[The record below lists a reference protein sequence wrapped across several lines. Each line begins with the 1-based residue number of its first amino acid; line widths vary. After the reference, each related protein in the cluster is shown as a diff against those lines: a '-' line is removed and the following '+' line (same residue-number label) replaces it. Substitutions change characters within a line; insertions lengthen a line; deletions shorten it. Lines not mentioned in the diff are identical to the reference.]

1 MLKVSA
7 SRQAGLWDLV
17 MTLGV
22 QVGELPAD
30 LAAID
35 RLLQDPGVYAPVVE
49 LWRAQDVEH
58 GTFRFTDGRPTIA
71 METLVRL
78 MVLKVR
84 NGWGY
89 ERLVREVCDS
99 VHLRRF
105 CLIGLGDGMPDESTL
120 RKLVIRLGAVTVEQV
135 VGVVIASSAAQTR
148 FRARAIR
155 IDSTVVEADVRY
167 PTDAGLAADGIGL
180 LARVAREVAGVSGEN
195 APRERSRT
203 RGAFSPDTPA
213 TSRATRASSPIP
225 SAASPAS
232 VG

>member
-1 MLKVSA
+1 MPAYDRNTVRRCHVLKVSA
-7 SRQAGLWDLV
+7 SRQAGLWELV
-17 MTLGV
+17 TTLGV

-84 NGWGY
+84 NDWGY

-120 RKLVIRLGAVTVEQV
+120 RKLVIRL
-135 VGVVIASSAAQTR
+135 
-148 FRARAIR
+148 
-155 IDSTVVEADVRY
+155 
-167 PTDAGLAADGIGL
+167 
-180 LARVAREVAGVSGEN
+180 
-195 APRERSRT
+195 SRT
-203 RGAFSPDTPA
+203 S
-213 TSRATRASSPIP
+213 
-225 SAASPAS
+225 
-232 VG
+232 

>member
-7 SRQAGLWDLV
+7 SRQAGLWELV
-17 MTLGV
+17 TTLGV

-35 RLLQDPGVYAPVVE
+35 RLLQDPGLYAPVVE

-58 GTFRFTDGRPTIA
+58 GTFRLTDGRPTIA

-120 RKLVIRLGAVTVEQV
+120 RKLVIRLGAVTVEQ
-135 VGVVIASSAAQTR
+135 SSA
-148 FRARAIR
+148 
-155 IDSTVVEADVRY
+155 
-167 PTDAGLAADGIGL
+167 L
-180 LARVAREVAGVSGEN
+180 
-195 APRERSRT
+195 
-203 RGAFSPDTPA
+203 
-213 TSRATRASSPIP
+213 
-225 SAASPAS
+225 
-232 VG
+232 